1 MTDLDA
7 LLDFADQHRTAALI
21 AGGAVVGLLLLLAR
35 AARHQR
41 GRSAALT
48 FAASVIALGFSAE
61 GMWEVATGALHLAK
75 WQAVL
80 LFTFAEILMLF
91 EADRARQ
98 KIAGKRD
105 PRRHIRAVWVIAL
118 VAGLAA
124 ASHADNLS
132 GQVIRLFMPLA
143 VAWQW
148 SSRIR
153 DDLPEVARQE
163 SSWIWTPRRVG
174 VELGLLKP
182 GAADDLS
189 EVFRRRN
196 VDRMVRLAR
205 LIETGSERMTA
216 RREAALRRLAEG
228 ATAQMLA
235 EVRERHQRGA
245 TVRAAIFDAPVQ
257 PASPPVQVEPVQVVH
272 TPPVRTET
280 KRSTPKRKPVRSTR
294 STSQQEPPPRVVAM
308 VDQLWVDYPADQ
320 PGPVSVNSVVNRY
333 RWRKA
338 DATEA
343 VRIYRAQRD
352 AQTGPVHIPDSPA
365 DLDRMAVL
373 ATTKES

>member
-1 MTDLDA
+1 MTAIDSA
-7 LLDFADQHRTAALI
+7 LTFADQHRTTALI
-21 AGGAVVGLLLLLAR
+21 AGGLVVAVLLLLALI
-35 AARHQR
+35 ARNQR

-61 GMWEVATGALHLAK
+61 GMWEVATGALHLDT
-75 WQAVL
+75 WQAAL
-80 LFTFAEILMLF
+80 LFAFAEILMLF

-98 KIAGKRD
+98 KIAEKRD

-148 SSRIR
+148 SSRIK

-189 EVFRRRN
+189 DVFSRRA

-205 LIETGSERMTA
+205 LIDSGSERLVA
-216 RREAALRRLAEG
+216 VREGKLRRLAEG
-228 ATAQMLA
+228 ATAQMLD

-245 TVRAAIFDAPVQ
+245 SARARILAQPVAHPVAQ
-257 PASPPVQVEPVQVVH
+257 PPRMPAQVEIPQVARPAAHVAEAPARRGQVVLRS
-272 TPPVRTET
+272 PAEPVVELSADEREEALARAVARVRGGESVRGAAKAEDVPESTLRTRIKTNGHSFE
-280 KRSTPKRKPVRSTR
+280 
-294 STSQQEPPPRVVAM
+294 
-308 VDQLWVDYPADQ
+308 PAD
-320 PGPVSVNSVVNRY
+320 R
-333 RWRKA
+333 
-338 DATEA
+338 
-343 VRIYRAQRD
+343 
-352 AQTGPVHIPDSPA
+352 
-365 DLDRMAVL
+365 
-373 ATTKES
+373 

>member
-1 MTDLDA
+1 MSADRIDSWLA
-7 LLDFADQHRTAALI
+7 FASEHRTAILAIGALLV
-21 AGGAVVGLLLLLAR
+21 AVLLVLAR
-35 AARHQR
+35 VTRSQK
-41 GRSAALT
+41 GRSATLT

-80 LFTFAEILMLF
+80 LFAFAEILMLS
-91 EADRARQ
+91 EANQARK
-98 KIAGKRD
+98 KIAEGRD
-105 PRRHIRAVWVIAL
+105 PRRHIRAVWIIAL

-124 ASHADNLS
+124 GSHADNLS
-132 GQVIRLFMPLA
+132 GQVIRFFMPMA

-148 SSRIR
+148 SSRIK

-182 GAADDLS
+182 GSADDLS

-205 LIETGSERMTA
+205 LIDTGSTRLVA
-216 RREAALRRLAEG
+216 SREGQLRKLAEG

-245 TVRAAIFDAPVQ
+245 DARALILDGVAHPVAQVPAHPVAHPEPDLPRMPAQMQLPQVAQASARRGQVVLRTPTEPVAEPSADEREAALLRAVARVRSGESNRAAARAEGVPESTLRDRLKTNGHSFE
-257 PASPPVQVEPVQVVH
+257 PAGQ
-272 TPPVRTET
+272 
-280 KRSTPKRKPVRSTR
+280 
-294 STSQQEPPPRVVAM
+294 
-308 VDQLWVDYPADQ
+308 
-320 PGPVSVNSVVNRY
+320 
-333 RWRKA
+333 
-338 DATEA
+338 
-343 VRIYRAQRD
+343 
-352 AQTGPVHIPDSPA
+352 
-365 DLDRMAVL
+365 
-373 ATTKES
+373 

>member
-7 LLDFADQHRTAALI
+7 LLDLADQHRTAALI

-105 PRRHIRAVWVIAL
+105 PRRHIRAVWIIAL

-148 SSRIR
+148 SSRIK

-245 TVRAAIFDAPVQ
+245 TVRAAIFDAAPAAAAQPVRAVGQ
-257 PASPPVQVEPVQVVH
+257 ETPRMPARVQIPQVAQAPARRGQVVLRTPKEPAVEPSADEREQALARAVAR
-272 TPPVRTET
+272 VRGGESQRSAARGEGVAESTLRDRLKQINGHSFEPAT
-280 KRSTPKRKPVRSTR
+280 K
-294 STSQQEPPPRVVAM
+294 
-308 VDQLWVDYPADQ
+308 
-320 PGPVSVNSVVNRY
+320 
-333 RWRKA
+333 
-338 DATEA
+338 
-343 VRIYRAQRD
+343 
-352 AQTGPVHIPDSPA
+352 
-365 DLDRMAVL
+365 
-373 ATTKES
+373 